1 MRRIAILLAFVMPV
15 CVALAVSSFANEAV
29 SFEDKTIKM
38 IAPTTVGG
46 STDIAARLMARFFAK
61 YLPGNPTVVVQNMP
75 GGAGVPP
82 LNFFAQQVK
91 ADGLTMLLSS
101 NSEADPMTFRA
112 PQASYDPSRLEIIGG
127 IGYGN
132 NVVIIRTE
140 AIPRLLD
147 KSQPPVMFGAVAG
160 APRGAMRMNIWGPL
174 FLGWNTKWVSGYPG
188 SADLVLAM
196 QRGEIEMTTFP
207 DYYLHDR
214 LSDATK
220 YKVIYIDGL
229 NPKARPS
236 GRPDIDNAP
245 RFVDAMKDKIKE
257 PKILAAYDYWR
268 ETSTF
273 KWMALPAGT
282 PKEIRDA
289 YREAYSK
296 IAPDPEFQAQAAK
309 VMESYVL
316 LSPEDMSRRIQ
327 ELAATSDEAVK
338 TMESLL
344 PKK

>member
-1 MRRIAILLAFVMPV
+1 MQRVAILSAFVV
-15 CVALAVSSFANEAV
+15 LAWVVLVVPSSGNEKV
-29 SFEDKTIKM
+29 SFENKTIKL

-91 ADGLTMLLSS
+91 PDGLTMLLSS
-101 NSEADPMTFRA
+101 NSEADPMTFRK

-132 NVVIIRTE
+132 NVVVIRTE

-147 KSQPPVMFGAVAG
+147 KSQPPVLFGAVAG

-196 QRGEIEMTTFP
+196 QRGEVEMTTFP
-207 DYYLHDR
+207 DYYLHNR
-214 LSDATK
+214 LSDLTK

-229 NPKARPS
+229 NPNARPS

-245 RFVDAMKDKIKE
+245 KFIDAMKDKIND
-257 PKILAAYDYWR
+257 PKILAAFDYWR
-268 ETSTF
+268 GTSTF
-273 KWMALPAGT
+273 KWMALPPGT
-282 PKEIRDA
+282 PKEIRDV
-289 YREAYSK
+289 YREAYIK
-296 IAPDPEFQAQAAK
+296 IAPDPEFREQAAK

-316 LSPEDMSRRIQ
+316 LTPEEMSRRIQ